1 MSWAEP
7 LRRSRTAAAA
17 GSRFRSCVAL
27 AFAFS
32 LALGA
37 LPVAAQDAKE
47 LKNARALFQQGIELE
62 QAGNWATAVQRFR
75 EVGQVRMT
83 PQVRFHIALCEDR
96 LGRLVVALGGY
107 ELALADADSVGPEF
121 RAEVERNVNQLRARI
136 PKLVIERGAGAE
148 AAVIELDGVA
158 VGDSSVGVEV
168 PQDPGPHAIIA
179 RAPNYHPFDQTV
191 TLAEGESK
199 RVEIV
204 LKALPKKA
212 PPPVGGVGDGAQD
225 APEPMSKLRL
235 TSYIVGGVGV
245 ASLLT
250 SGVLFALRQST
261 QSGLDDACND
271 MLECPKSEENAYDRL
286 KTYHYGSL
294 ITLGV
299 GVAAVGTGAV
309 LFVMDRNQRDKEK
322 SHEVGRL
329 RLYPTV
335 APGMYGVAG
344 AMRF

>member
-1 MSWAEP
+1 
-7 LRRSRTAAAA
+7 
-17 GSRFRSCVAL
+17 VAL
-27 AFAFS
+27 SFAFS
-32 LALGA
+32 LALA
-37 LPVAAQDAKE
+37 AVPAAAQDAKE
-47 LKNARALFQQGIELE
+47 LKNARALFQQGIEAE

-121 RAEVERNVNQLRARI
+121 RAEVERNVSQLRARI

-179 RAPNYHPFDQTV
+179 RAPNYHAFDQTV
-191 TLAEGESK
+191 TLAEGETK

-204 LKALPKKA
+204 LLPLPKKA
-212 PPPVGGVGDGAQD
+212 PPPLAGAADGGQAAAQ
-225 APEPMSKLRL
+225 PISKLRM
-235 TSYIVGGVGV
+235 TSYIVGGVGA

-261 QSGLDDACND
+261 LSGLEDACND
-271 MLECPKSEENAYDRL
+271 MMECPKSEEGAYDRL
-286 KTYHYGSL
+286 KTYHYGAL
-294 ITLGV
+294 VTLGV

-309 LFVMDRNQRDKEK
+309 LFVMDRNQRDQEK
-322 SHEVGRL
+322 AHAAGRL
-329 RLYPTV
+329 RLYPSV
-335 APGMYGVAG
+335 APGSYGVAG
-344 AMRF
+344 VMRF